1 MGVST
6 SLDTNGRGVWQ
17 KTTGSGR
24 SSPERGGGPPKVV
37 KGHGRGRV
45 TYKGQETPHVPLH
58 HASHGPP
65 PPVGEERQLPTPKA
79 EIAGSAPQQRPR
91 RRRDVLLTHQALA
104 DEAGFPAA
112 LGPPFAVGVA
122 RAAPFADPQRSEE
135 LPVGQGCVSTC
146 ISRWWPST

>member
-37 KGHGRGRV
+37 EGHGRGRV

-79 EIAGSAPQQRPR
+79 EIAGSDLQQRTR
-91 RRRDVLLTHQALA
+91 RPRDVLMQHQAVPHE
-104 DEAGFPAA
+104 DGFPAA
-112 LGPPFAVGVA
+112 LSHTF
-122 RAAPFADPQRSEE
+122 E
-135 LPVGQGCVSTC
+135 
-146 ISRWWPST
+146 